1 MQSKQVLPC
10 VAIIAVLATTAV
22 AFSPALAPSF
32 NQRPNALLARGG
44 AMGGRLGAAPLAS
57 LKMAGSGAA
66 PQGGK
71 AAKLRNIVGKAAAI
85 SAACTVAF
93 SSGATAANRIGGPK
107 VNPAAV
113 EKVVQMK
120 KSPAL
125 AMVTSSAKGE
135 KSFLKTFLKGGISA
149 TVSKTA
155 VAPIERIKLILQ
167 VQATSTQITEP
178 YKGIVDCAT
187 RVYKEQGISAF
198 WRGNTA
204 NIIRYFP
211 TQALNF
217 AFKDKYKEI
226 FVRPAAEVGFWMFFL
241 GNLASGGA
249 AGATSLLFVYPL
261 DFARTRLGAD
271 VGKGEARQFNGLFD
285 CIKKIYKSDGLAGLY
300 QGFSASIY
308 GIIIYRAAFF
318 GGFDTLKSVC
328 LAAGFGAAVW
338 QAFIVAEITTT
349 AAGLISYP
357 FDTVR
362 RRLMMKSGGGSTVTY
377 RGTLDCAI
385 KIIKNEGIGGLF
397 NGAGSNM
404 LRGTGAALV
413 LVMYDWMS
421 KFI

>member
-1 MQSKQVLPC
+1 MKTSLFATL
-10 VAIIAVLATTAV
+10 AIFAAVMLATSS
-22 AFSPALAPSF
+22 AFSPALTPASP
-32 NQRPNALLARGG
+32 ATLLSRCSTASCARG
-44 AMGGRLGAAPLAS
+44 ARMLPLGAVR
-57 LKMAGSGAA
+57 MGMDAA
-66 PQGGK
+66 ADSRK
-71 AAKLRNIVGKAAAI
+71 SKLTAIVGKAAAI

-93 SSGATAANRIGGPK
+93 GSGATATNMLQNGPK
-107 VNPAAV
+107 AAPAGI
-113 EKVVQMK
+113 EQVVKSK
-120 KSPAL
+120 KSPVL
-125 AMVTSSAKGE
+125 AMVTSSPSKG
-135 KSFLKTFLKGGISA
+135 KGSFFKTFMKGGISA
-149 TVSKTA
+149 TISKTA
-155 VAPIERIKLILQ
+155 VAPIERIKLLLQ

-178 YKGIVDCAT
+178 YTGILDCFV
-187 RVYKEQGISAF
+187 RVYKEQGITAF

-226 FVRPAAEVGFWMFFL
+226 FVRPAAEVGFWLFFL

-271 VGKGEARQFNGLFD
+271 VGKGEDRQFNGLFD
-285 CIKKIYKSDGLAGLY
+285 CIAKIYKSDGLAGLY
-300 QGFSASIY
+300 QGFAASIY
-308 GIIIYRAAFF
+308 GIIVYRAAFF

-349 AAGLISYP
+349 IAGLVSYP

-377 RGTLDCAI
+377 RGTLDCAT
-385 KIIKNEGIGGLF
+385 KIVQNEGVGGLF
-397 NGAGSNM
+397 NGALSNM
-404 LRGTGAALV
+404 FRGTGAALV
-413 LVMYDWMS
+413 LVLYDWLS
-421 KFI
+421 KFF

>member
-1 MQSKQVLPC
+1 MTMRQPL
-10 VAIIAVLATTAV
+10 LATVAVWAFVMLATAS
-22 AFSPALAPSF
+22 AFSPALTPAPS
-32 NQRPNALLARGG
+32 ALLARGAG
-44 AMGGRLGAAPLAS
+44 IATRSARLPLSTLAMGMDAAS
-57 LKMAGSGAA
+57 DNRKS
-66 PQGGK
+66 
-71 AAKLRNIVGKAAAI
+71 KLTTLVGKAAAI
-85 SAACTVAF
+85 SLACTVAF
-93 SSGATAANRIGGPK
+93 GSGATATNLLQNGPK
-107 VNPAAV
+107 SAP
-113 EKVVQMK
+113 
-120 KSPAL
+120 L
-125 AMVTSSAKGE
+125 AMEQVIKSKQSPLLAMASAPASGSGKGG
-135 KSFLKTFLKGGISA
+135 FMRTFLKGGISA
-149 TVSKTA
+149 TISKTA
-155 VAPIERIKLILQ
+155 VAPIERIKLLLQ

-178 YKGIVDCAT
+178 YKGIMDCAS
-187 RVYKEQGISAF
+187 RVYKDQGIGAF

-249 AGATSLLFVYPL
+249 AGATSLMFVYPL

-271 VGKGEARQFNGLFD
+271 VGKGKERQFNGLFD
-285 CIKKIYKSDGLAGLY
+285 CIAKIYKADGLAGLY
-300 QGFSASIY
+300 QGFAASIY
-308 GIIIYRAAFF
+308 GIIVYRAAFF

-349 AAGLISYP
+349 IAGLVSYP

-377 RGTLDCAI
+377 RGTIDCAT
-385 KIIKNEGIGGLF
+385 KIVQNEGVAGLF
-397 NGAGSNM
+397 NGALSNM
-404 LRGTGAALV
+404 FRGTGAALV

-421 KFI
+421 KFF